1 MVNNNHLRVR
11 MASDASPRHAVLRHG
26 SNSRESDDLE
36 TTLSELHLD
45 DDTDVSGGNGPRRI
59 PFVGPAQPSFDR
71 ENRDFNRAAVSRE
84 RAAVTTSTRPAWEAV
99 SAPGYDPADGPVL
112 LVNPTAQRMPRYWTP
127 RDGPHGLRRPRLA
140 SPGL

>member
-11 MASDASPRHAVLRHG
+11 MAGDASPRHAVLRQR

-45 DDTDVSGGNGPRRI
+45 DDDDTDVSGGNAPRRI
-59 PFVGPAQPSFDR
+59 PFIGPAQPSVDR

-84 RAAVTTSTRPAWEAV
+84 RAAVTTSTRPVWEAV
-99 SAPGYDPADGPVL
+99 SAPGYDPADGPV
-112 LVNPTAQRMPRYWTP
+112 QW
-127 RDGPHGLRRPRLA
+127 
-140 SPGL
+140 